1 MNDTLKNIQNMIQ
14 TFCNENFNS
23 SFDPDNP
30 KIKLH
35 MVGKLQTNKAKD
47 AVSIF
52 DTIECLDRYKLAEK
66 LDYYEK
72 EIDKKLEYYI
82 QVNTGME
89 KQKGGVNIDECED
102 FLNKCRKNLDLNITG
117 LMCIPPINEE
127 PSLHFALINNLADK
141 LKLKEKSMGMS
152 SDYKVAI
159 EFGSSQI
166 RIGHFWAKG
175 KNLKDCNLCLII
187 NCLNKLKKL
196 FFLKRNTTSSGCFKF
211 SFAMYEY
218 CASAIRYNWIIVVPN
233 ND

>member
-1 MNDTLKNIQNMIQ
+1 MTDNLIIKNLIKIREDINLSSKSINKNQKKVKLQIVSKQQKEEKIQLLINYGHLLFGENKVQEAKLKWENIKKKY
-14 TFCNENFNS
+14 
-23 SFDPDNP
+23 P
-30 KIKLH
+30 KIRLH
-35 MVGKLQTNKAKD
+35 YIGSLQTNKAKD

-102 FLNKCRKNLDLNITG
+102 FLNKCRKNLNLNITG

-166 RIGHFWAKG
+166 RIGQNIFGPREK
-175 KNLKDCNLCLII
+175 I
-187 NCLNKLKKL
+187 
-196 FFLKRNTTSSGCFKF
+196 
-211 SFAMYEY
+211 
-218 CASAIRYNWIIVVPN
+218 
-233 ND
+233 

>member
-1 MNDTLKNIQNMIQ
+1 MTDNLIIKNLNKIREDINLSSKSIYKNQKKVKLQIVSKQQKEEKIQLLINYGHLLFGENKVQEAKLKWENIKKKY
-14 TFCNENFNS
+14 
-23 SFDPDNP
+23 P
-30 KIKLH
+30 KIRLH
-35 MVGKLQTNKAKD
+35 YIGSLQTNKAKD

-166 RIGHFWAKG
+166 RIGQNIFGPREK
-175 KNLKDCNLCLII
+175 I
-187 NCLNKLKKL
+187 
-196 FFLKRNTTSSGCFKF
+196 
-211 SFAMYEY
+211 
-218 CASAIRYNWIIVVPN
+218 
-233 ND
+233 

>member
-1 MNDTLKNIQNMIQ
+1 MTDNLIIKNLNKIREDINLSSKSIYKNQKKVKLQIVSKQQKEEKIQLLINYGHLLFGENKVQEAKLKWENIKKKY
-14 TFCNENFNS
+14 
-23 SFDPDNP
+23 P
-30 KIKLH
+30 KIRLH
-35 MVGKLQTNKAKD
+35 YIGSLQTNKAKD

-166 RIGHFWAKG
+166 RIGQ
-175 KNLKDCNLCLII
+175 N
-187 NCLNKLKKL
+187 
-196 FFLKRNTTSSGCFKF
+196 
-211 SFAMYEY
+211 SFGPREK
-218 CASAIRYNWIIVVPN
+218 I
-233 ND
+233 

>member
-1 MNDTLKNIQNMIQ
+1 MTDNLIIKNLNKIREDINLSSKSINKNQKKVKLQIVSKQQKEEKIQLLINYGHLLFGENKVQEAKLKWENIKKKY
-14 TFCNENFNS
+14 
-23 SFDPDNP
+23 P
-30 KIKLH
+30 KIRLH
-35 MVGKLQTNKAKD
+35 YIGSLQTNKAKD

-166 RIGHFWAKG
+166 RIGQNIFGPREK
-175 KNLKDCNLCLII
+175 I
-187 NCLNKLKKL
+187 
-196 FFLKRNTTSSGCFKF
+196 
-211 SFAMYEY
+211 
-218 CASAIRYNWIIVVPN
+218 
-233 ND
+233 